1 MSTTLR
7 GISSMATRHVLG
19 ALAAAYTERTGVQV
33 QVESVGGVDA
43 AQRVANGEVFDWVAL
58 GEGAMQGLMEQGYLV
73 ANSLVPVVASPTAV
87 AVAEDAAV
95 PSIETEDTLRATVR
109 EAATLGYATGPSGKA
124 LAALFERWG
133 LTQELSTKL
142 VVPPPGVPV
151 AQWVAQ
157 GRIALGFQQR
167 SELLGVP
174 GVQVVGDLPAAVA
187 ITTIFSAAT
196 ASTSSQPEAVQ
207 AWLQFLTQPI
217 HDDLLQQ
224 HGMRRVD
231 QE

>member
-1 MSTTLR
+1 MR

-73 ANSLVPVVASPTAV
+73 AKSLVPVVASPTAV
-87 AVAEDAAV
+87 AVAEDTAV
-95 PSIETEDTLRATVR
+95 PSIETEDALRATVR
-109 EAATLGYATGPSGKA
+109 EAATLGYSTGPSGKA

-133 LTQELSTKL
+133 LTQEVATKL

-174 GVQVVGDLPAAVA
+174 GGAGGGRFTRCGGHYHHFFGGHGQHQQPTRGGAGVAAIFNPAHARRFVA
-187 ITTIFSAAT
+187 TTRHA
-196 ASTSSQPEAVQ
+196 P
-207 AWLQFLTQPI
+207 
-217 HDDLLQQ
+217 
-224 HGMRRVD
+224 R
-231 QE
+231 